1 MTFITALV
9 YLAGSFVC
17 HQIPERSFHI
27 SGIQLPVC
35 ARCSGLYLG
44 AVIGMAAL
52 LAASSRCISFAGA
65 RTLLIVTSIPT
76 VVTAATAWVGLW
88 DPANAVR
95 ATLALPLGFAV
106 GAIVAAVLTRR
117 LR

>member
-44 AVIGMAAL
+44 AAVGMAAL
-52 LAASSRCISFAGA
+52 LAASPRSISFSRA
-65 RTLLIVTSIPT
+65 RALLIITAIPT
-76 VVTAATAWVGLW
+76 VVTLATAWLGFW
-88 DPANAVR
+88 DPTNAVR
-95 ATLALPLGFAV
+95 AILALPLGFAA
-106 GAIVAAVLTRR
+106 GAIVTAVLARR

>member
-17 HQIPERSFHI
+17 HQIPERSFHL
-27 SGIQLPVC
+27 SGVQFPVC
-35 ARCSGLYLG
+35 ARCTGLYLG
-44 AVIGMAAL
+44 AAIGAL
-52 LAASSRCISFAGA
+52 ALIPLPRVVVTFARA
-65 RTLLIVTSIPT
+65 RTLLIVTAIPT
-76 VVTAATAWVGLW
+76 LVTLATAAIGVW
-88 DPANAVR
+88 DPGNAVR

-106 GAIVAAVLTRR
+106 GAIVTAVAARR